1 MMLNVVMGHWDSSIT
16 VLDIL
21 NRSTKVLGDHQIED
35 PRLNAELLLAHSLGL
50 DREGLYTHLRRPV
63 EEREQQMYEG
73 LVQRRMSG
81 EPLQY
86 ILGHQEFWSIDFR
99 VDPRALI
106 PRCDTESLVEQAVA
120 LLSKTSFCEVPRVL
134 EVGTG
139 SGAVA
144 IALAKE
150 VKDIFLVATD
160 ISREALKL
168 AEENA
173 RSADVIHRIAFVCG
187 DLLAP
192 FCIPRGKEQKAFDLL
207 LSNPPYIVHS
217 DIGRLARE
225 VKHHEPVLALDG
237 GEDGLDFHRR
247 ILGEVPSCL
256 REGGWLLLEMGRG
269 QGAKIS
275 EMIEAQGSFAKPELV
290 RDLSGIERVVKVQ
303 RR

>member
-1 MMLNVVMGHWDSSIT
+1 MMLNVAMGYLNSSMT

-21 NRSTKVLGDHQIED
+21 NRSTKVLGDHQIEG

-73 LVQRRMSG
+73 LVRRRISG

-106 PRCDTESLVEQAVA
+106 PRSDTESLVEQAVA
-120 LLSKTSFCEVPRVL
+120 LLSKTSSCDVPRVL
-134 EVGTG
+134 EIGTG
-139 SGAVA
+139 CGAVA

-160 ISREALKL
+160 ISREALLL

-173 RSADVIHRIAFVCG
+173 RSAGVLHRIAFVRG

-192 FCIPRGKEQKAFDLL
+192 FRISRGRERKAFDLI
-207 LSNPPYIVHS
+207 LSNPPYIVRS

-225 VKHHEPVLALDG
+225 VKRYEPVLALDG

-256 REGGWLLLEMGRG
+256 REGGWLLLEMGQG

-275 EMIEAQGSFAKPELV
+275 EMMETKGSFARPELV
-290 RDLSGIERVVKVQ
+290 RDLSGIERVIKVQ

>member
-1 MMLNVVMGHWDSSIT
+1 MLNVVTRDLNSSMT

-50 DREGLYTHLRRPV
+50 NREGLYTHLRRPV

-106 PRCDTESLVEQAVA
+106 PRSDTESLVEQAVA
-120 LLSKTSFCEVPRVL
+120 LLSKTSFCEGPRVL
-134 EVGTG
+134 EIGTG
-139 SGAVA
+139 CGAVA
-144 IALAKE
+144 IVLAKE

-173 RSADVIHRIAFVCG
+173 RSAGVLHRIAFVHG

-192 FCIPRGKEQKAFDLL
+192 FRIPGGKERKAFDLI
-207 LSNPPYIVHS
+207 LSNPPYIVRS
-217 DIGRLARE
+217 GIGRLARE

-256 REGGWLLLEMGRG
+256 REGGWLLLEMGQG
-269 QGAKIS
+269 QGAKVS
-275 EMIEAQGSFAKPELV
+275 EMIEAQGSFARPELV
-290 RDLSGIERVVKVQ
+290 RDLSGIERVIKVQ